1 MYRIFLHLILTSF
14 ISWTVLWGQPSFKAQ
29 NYHEEIPFEW
39 VKGKILVP
47 VLIGGETYQFILDS
61 GGLLMV
67 SERVASRH
75 RLDTVGTIQVSGIN
89 KLSETLHKVR
99 VPQVSL
105 GTLSFDDYEAII
117 GPFLQQ
123 SPTECLGA
131 DGMIGRDFLKEMIV
145 QYDLAQR
152 KIIFTDQLQGLSL
165 NPLDATP
172 MKASKGRIP
181 RLTLSSS
188 LGKIKNV
195 AFDSGSNDLFSWKK
209 SDASKLVQRG
219 KIADENVAQ
228 LYGIFSMGVGGKL
241 PPEQENYRIKMDF
254 VQIGRHQIQNF
265 YTDTGK
271 ASGARVGTEIMKYG
285 IITTDNL
292 NQRFYF
298 SPFSDGDQA
307 EPKPSLGFGV
317 RVSNQKLIVS
327 YVIKNSPA
335 SQEGITAGVE
345 ILQLDGRSAKAYVAD
360 YCKTYREGFSWEES
374 KEVEIV
380 YKNEQGQAQSLTLKP
395 FTL

>member
-1 MYRIFLHLILTSF
+1 MYRIRLYFIFLLLT
-14 ISWTVLWGQPSFKAQ
+14 SWTVLCGQPSFEAN
-29 NYHEEIPFEW
+29 NYYEEIPFEW

-47 VLIGGETYQFILDS
+47 VSIEGETYQFILDS
-61 GGLLMV
+61 GGLLMI

-75 RLDTVGTIQVSGIN
+75 SLDTVGTIQVSGIN
-89 KLSETLHKVR
+89 KLSETLNKVR

-105 GTLSFDDYEAII
+105 GALSFYDYEAII

-123 SPTECLGA
+123 SPTACLGA

-145 QYDLAQR
+145 QYDLEQY
-152 KIIFTDQLQGLSL
+152 KIIFTDQLQRLSL

-188 LGKIKNV
+188 LGKIKHV

-209 SDASKLVQRG
+209 SDASKLIQKG
-219 KIADENVAQ
+219 KIADDNVVQ
-228 LYGIFSMGVGGKL
+228 LYGIFSMGVGGKF

-254 VQIGRHQIQNF
+254 VQIGRHRIQNF

-285 IITTDNL
+285 IVTTDNL

-298 SPFSDGDQA
+298 SPFPDGDKA
-307 EPKPSLGFGV
+307 ESKPSLGFGV
-317 RVSNQKLIVS
+317 RISNEKLIVT
-327 YVIKNSPA
+327 YVIKDSHA
-335 SQEGITAGVE
+335 YQEGITAGAE
-345 ILQLDGRSAKAYVAD
+345 ILQLDGLPAATYVAD
-360 YCKTYREGFSWEES
+360 YCRIYREGFSWEES
-374 KEVEIV
+374 EEVEVV
-380 YKNEQGQAQSLTLKP
+380 YNNVAGQEQTLRLKP
-395 FTL
+395 FKL